1 MIGGLRISLG
11 ALRANAATLR
21 SLIGPRTT
29 AAFVVKSNAYGHGLT
44 ETALAIE
51 PLASRLCVFAPE
63 EALELRE
70 NGITKPIL
78 VLGPVEAPLLG
89 DVIARDI
96 ELALWDTGEFV
107 RSLASAARGRQKRA
121 NVHVKVNTGLNRLGL
136 EPHDVADAVQ
146 DYLRVS
152 DLNVTG
158 IFSHLAAAEE
168 IDSPYTMHQ
177 LDQFNDACT
186 SAEALFGNAGA
197 QPLRHIAASAAAM
210 MWPQTRLDMARIG
223 IALYGL
229 WPSEQTRLAMNGE
242 AVDLAP
248 ALSYASQLVL
258 TRSVPAGVSIGYG
271 CAFHAPRPMRIG
283 VVPLGYADGIPRA
296 LSSKGAFLVDGARC
310 PIVGRIAMNMTLLD
324 LTHAPKAHS
333 GSQVTLIGRD
343 GEASVTA
350 DDWAAWSD
358 TINYEIV
365 TRLPASLERNYL
377 ES

>member
-1 MIGGLRISLG
+1 MIGELRISLG

-21 SLIGPRTT
+21 SLLGPRST

-63 EALELRE
+63 EALELRA

-78 VLGPVEAPLLG
+78 VLGPVEPSLLG
-89 DVIARDI
+89 DVIAHDV

-107 RSLASAARGRQKRA
+107 RALASAARARHTRA

-136 EPHDVADAVQ
+136 EPHDVADAVHE
-146 DYLRVS
+146 YLRVS
-152 DLNVTG
+152 DLTLAG

-177 LDQFNDACT
+177 LDRFNEAYT
-186 SAEALFGNAGA
+186 SAEALLGNAGA
-197 QPLRHIAASAAAM
+197 QPVRHIAASAAAM

-229 WPSEQTRLAMNGE
+229 WPSDQTRLAMNGD
-242 AVDLAP
+242 AVNLTP
-248 ALSYASQLVL
+248 ALSYSSQLVL
-258 TRSVPAGVSIGYG
+258 ARSVPAGVAIGYG

-324 LTHAPKAHS
+324 LTHAPNAHP
-333 GSQVTLIGRD
+333 GSTVTLIGRD
-343 GEASVTA
+343 GDASVTA
-350 DDWAAWSD
+350 DDWAAWAD

-365 TRLPASLERNYL
+365 TRLPASLERNYT